1 MEVINK
7 REAWNK
13 EKIAGQKLP
22 PKPERPLANAVTLS
36 DTDTLRDQAQIKS
49 PLIPKKNG
57 QKLPPGF
64 IFLYPRTQ
72 SRKNVLISSYTM
84 SGTCSAG

>member
-49 PLIPKKNG
+49 PLIPKKTGRNYR
-57 QKLPPGF
+57 L
-64 IFLYPRTQ
+64 
-72 SRKNVLISSYTM
+72 VLFSFTRELSHEK
-84 SGTCSAG
+84 TC